1 MISDKEILRAFMEP
15 SLYPFLLEEYKEK
28 GKRENVLKDDIRK
41 AREAYKAIVGE
52 DRKPVDKRT
61 RPSK

>member
-1 MISDKEILRAFMEP
+1 MISDKEILRAFVEP

-28 GKRENVLKDDIRK
+28 GKGENVLKEDIRK

-52 DRKPVDKRT
+52 DKRPNNKRT

>member
-1 MISDKEILRAFMEP
+1 MEP

-52 DRKPVDKRT
+52 DKRPFNKRT